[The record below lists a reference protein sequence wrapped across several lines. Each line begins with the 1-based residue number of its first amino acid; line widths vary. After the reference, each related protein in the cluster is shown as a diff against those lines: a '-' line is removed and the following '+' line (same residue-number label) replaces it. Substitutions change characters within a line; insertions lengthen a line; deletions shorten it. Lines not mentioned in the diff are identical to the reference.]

1 MHSKSRFQPRPPIAG
16 LIARLTAATALVISA
31 LAADWSPQVAI
42 QSWSLRS
49 LPFEKALDFAVQHQ
63 VHELHLSVHLNPKA
77 PREELLAKK
86 AAWEARGIHV
96 YSFGVAETSL
106 DKEEN
111 RKLFACARL
120 LGIRQ
125 IVVEPQEFK
134 IWDNLEEL
142 VKEYDIRLAVH
153 NHGIRSLY
161 GNPAV
166 VRAVLKHRDPRIGVC
181 LDVGWVTAAGFDAAR
196 VFSEYEGRVFDSH
209 LKDKRIEKVKSGEDV
224 AVDTLIGE
232 GTANL
237 KGLLDRLA
245 ATKWSGVLAL
255 ETDSPIFAQDPA
267 AFVDGGLA
275 FVKANTPGN
284 RGAAAAPQK

>member
-1 MHSKSRFQPRPPIAG
+1 MHFKSPSRLRPMRF
-16 LIARLTAATALVISA
+16 AALASA
-31 LAADWSPQVAI
+31 LAWISVASTFSFRSLGADWTPKVAI

-49 LPFEKALDFAVQHQ
+49 LPFDKALDFAVQHHVQ
-63 VHELHLSVHLNPKA
+63 ELHLSVHLDPKA
-77 PREELLAKK
+77 SREELLAKK
-86 AAWEARGIHV
+86 AAWEAKGIHV
-96 YSFGVAETSL
+96 YSFGVADTSL

-111 RKLFACARL
+111 RKLFECAKL

-125 IVVEPQEFK
+125 IVVEPQDFK

-196 VFSEYEGRVFDSH
+196 VFSEYEGRVFDIH
-209 LKDKRIEKVKSGEDV
+209 LKDKRVEKVKAGEDV

-232 GTANL
+232 GNANL
-237 KGLLDRLA
+237 KGLLEKLA
-245 ATKWSGVLAL
+245 AAKWSGVLAL
-255 ETDSPIFAQDPA
+255 ETDSPIFAQDPS
-267 AFVDGGLA
+267 AFVDSGIA
-275 FVKANTPGN
+275 FVKAHTPV
-284 RGAAAAPQK
+284 AKQP

>member
-1 MHSKSRFQPRPPIAG
+1 MSVALRFRSFVAAATFLLAG
-16 LIARLTAATALVISA
+16 LFGWRVP
-31 LAADWSPQVAI
+31 AADWEPHVAI

-49 LPFEKALDFAVQHQ
+49 LSFDQALDFAVTHG

-86 AAWEARGIHV
+86 RTWEAKGIHV

-111 RKLFACARL
+111 RKLFECAKL

-125 IVVEPQEFK
+125 IVVEPQDFK

-142 VKEYDIRLAVH
+142 VREYDIRLAVH

-196 VFSEYEGRVFDSH
+196 VFSEYEGRVFDIH
-209 LKDKRIEKVKSGEDV
+209 LKDKRVEKVKEGEDV

-232 GTANL
+232 GSANL
-237 KGLLDRLA
+237 KGLFQKLA
-245 ATKWSGVLAL
+245 AAKWSGVLAL
-255 ETDSPIFAQDPA
+255 ETDSPIFAQDPSP
-267 AFVDGGLA
+267 FVDGGLV
-275 FVKANTPGN
+275 FVKANTPV
-284 RGAAAAPQK
+284 AKQP

>member
-63 VHELHLSVHLNPKA
+63 VHELHLN
-77 PREELLAKK
+77 
-86 AAWEARGIHV
+86 V

-196 VFSEYEGRVFDSH
+196 VFSEYEGRVFDIH

>member
-1 MHSKSRFQPRPPIAG
+1 MSLFTRFQGRTTSILG
-16 LIARLTAATALVISA
+16 VLLWSIVTHVGN
-31 LAADWSPQVAI
+31 AADWKPKVAI

-49 LPFEKALDFAVQHQ
+49 LTFDQALDFAAKHD

-77 PREELLAKK
+77 SKETLLGQKR
-86 AAWEARGIHV
+86 AWEAKDIHV

-111 RKLFACARL
+111 RKLFECAKL

-125 IVVEPQEFK
+125 IVVEPQDFK

-142 VKEYDIRLAVH
+142 VREYDIRLAVH

-181 LDVGWVTAAGFDAAR
+181 LDVGWITAAGFDAAR
-196 VFSEYEGRVFDSH
+196 VFSEYEGRVFDIH
-209 LKDKRIEKVKSGEDV
+209 LKDKRVEKMKEGEDV

-232 GTANL
+232 GNANL
-237 KGLLDRLA
+237 RGLFQKLA
-245 ATKWSGVLAL
+245 EVQWPGVLAL
-255 ETDSPIFAQDPA
+255 ETDSPVFARDPS
-267 AFVDGGLA
+267 AFVDGGLRW
-275 FVKANTPGN
+275 VQGRKTEMLKSSP
-284 RGAAAAPQK
+284 